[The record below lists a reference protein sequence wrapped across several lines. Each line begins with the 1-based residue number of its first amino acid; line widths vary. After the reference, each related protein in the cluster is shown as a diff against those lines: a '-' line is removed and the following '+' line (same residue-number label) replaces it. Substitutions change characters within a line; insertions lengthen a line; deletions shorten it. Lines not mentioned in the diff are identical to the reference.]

1 LIIAPVFFAAG
12 TYLTLKHLVLEF
24 GETYSLIQPAKLY
37 IWAFI
42 SAAIVSLVMQ
52 GVGGALGASGRS
64 LDITQVRMKIAL
76 AGIIFQVISLSVF
89 SLLFTFYFVRV
100 YNNRMNLP
108 RGTQGLTKS
117 SRFRSYFVAVVVAIL
132 TVSFRCIYRI
142 PELGG
147 SYRNAVSRSQIDFV
161 VLNGIIISIAILA
174 LTLAHPAIA
183 FMGCPRRRFRRE
195 RQSLNL
201 RVGNQSLC
209 WSQRRAPSAQLY
221 RRVT

>member
-1 LIIAPVFFAAG
+1 
-12 TYLTLKHLVLEF
+12 
-24 GETYSLIQPAKLY
+24 
-37 IWAFI
+37 
-42 SAAIVSLVMQ
+42 
-52 GVGGALGASGRS
+52 
-64 LDITQVRMKIAL
+64 
-76 AGIIFQVISLSVF
+76 
-89 SLLFTFYFVRV
+89 
-100 YNNRMNLP
+100 MNLP

-117 SRFRSYFVAVVVAIL
+117 SRFRSYFVAIVVAIL

-161 VLNGIIISIAILA
+161 VLDGIMISIAILA

-183 FMGCPRRRFRRE
+183 FMGCLRRRFRRE

-209 WSQRRAPSAQLY
+209 WSQRRAPSAQVY
-221 RRVT
+221 RRSKYKYVQSNAGVLLTTYDRLSCVLVRLKLERHPPVDHLPTPPNS